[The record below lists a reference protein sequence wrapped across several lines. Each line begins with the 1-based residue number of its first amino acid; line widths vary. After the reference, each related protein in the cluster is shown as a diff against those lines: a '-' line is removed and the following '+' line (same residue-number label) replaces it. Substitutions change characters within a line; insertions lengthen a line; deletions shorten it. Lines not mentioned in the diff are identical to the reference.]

1 MTLQEK
7 YQKEVMPA
15 LKKELGLANVLAVPK
30 VEKIVVNIGLGEAL
44 TNKKALEIMS
54 GQLGLITGQKPVV
67 TRAKKAISSFKLR
80 AGMPVGLKVT
90 LRGKRAYDFLQKLI
104 LIVLPRVRDFRG
116 ISKKAFDGQ
125 GNLSLGFSEIIVF
138 QEADYKS
145 LDKVRG
151 LEVTIVTSS
160 KDDKTGRLLL
170 EKLGMPFKKSL

>member
-7 YQKEVMPA
+7 YHKEVMPA

-104 LIVLPRVRDFRG
+104 SIVLPRVRDFRG
-116 ISKKAFDGQ
+116 ISEKSFDGQ

-138 QEADYKS
+138 QEADYKT

-151 LEVTIVTSS
+151 AEISIVTTANTNEGG
-160 KDDKTGRLLL
+160 KLLL